1 MVWAFIIAVV
11 LMNLIFLLMLA
22 EIRQEVIDYILRR
35 DNDDALD

>member
-1 MVWAFIIAVV
+1 MIWAFIIGVV

-35 DNDDALD
+35 DTDDDT